1 MAFSFAVSLRGV
13 VMSVRNRRVI
23 PCFQVSVVFAFSS
36 PKPVLVSATVKQ
48 QKAPAF
54 LVKAGLPFGSP
65 LKYRR
70 FFRSEK
76 EASVYAAYINKVYA
90 NRIGSGP
97 VYPWGQQSL
106 F

>member
-1 MAFSFAVSLRGV
+1 MAFSFAVSLWGV
-13 VMSVRNRRVI
+13 VMSGRNRRIV
-23 PCFQVSVVFAFSS
+23 PCFQVSVAFTFSS
-36 PKPVLVSATVKQ
+36 PKPVLVSVTVKQ

-54 LVKAGLPFGSP
+54 LVKACLPFGSP

-76 EASVYAAYINKVYA
+76 EASAYAAYITKIYA
-90 NRIGSGP
+90 NRTVSGP